1 MKARKHRGGFR
12 ESMATIKEIP
22 ATLDAVAK
30 YFEVPARQ
38 IRVTPYSRDDRQGW
52 ESATWL
58 VSGDN
63 GVLGMVNEAFI
74 NLHRGIDDPYEDVTD
89 TVKGLIAWIAVA
101 GIVGLIFWTWGK

>member
-12 ESMATIKEIP
+12 ESMATMKEIP
-22 ATLDAVAK
+22 ATLDAMAK

-63 GVLGMVNEAFI
+63 GVLGMVNEEI
-74 NLHRGIDDPYEDVTD
+74 KSMDEGTNR
-89 TVKGLIAWIAVA
+89 
-101 GIVGLIFWTWGK
+101 

>member
-12 ESMATIKEIP
+12 ESMATMKEIP

-38 IRVTPYSRDDRQGW
+38 IRVTHYSRDDRQGW

-63 GVLGMVNEAFI
+63 GVLGMVNEEI
-74 NLHRGIDDPYEDVTD
+74 KSMD
-89 TVKGLIAWIAVA
+89 KG
-101 GIVGLIFWTWGK
+101 TS

>member
-12 ESMATIKEIP
+12 ESMATMKEIP

-63 GVLGMVNEAFI
+63 GVLGMVNEEI
-74 NLHRGIDDPYEDVTD
+74 KSMDEGTNR
-89 TVKGLIAWIAVA
+89 
-101 GIVGLIFWTWGK
+101 

>member
-52 ESATWL
+52 EPATWL

-63 GVLGMVNEAFI
+63 GVLGMVNEEIKSMDEGA
-74 NLHRGIDDPYEDVTD
+74 D
-89 TVKGLIAWIAVA
+89 
-101 GIVGLIFWTWGK
+101 

>member
-58 VSGDN
+58 VSSDN
-63 GVLGMVNEAFI
+63 GVLGMVNEEI
-74 NLHRGIDDPYEDVTD
+74 KSMDEGTD
-89 TVKGLIAWIAVA
+89 
-101 GIVGLIFWTWGK
+101 

>member
-30 YFEVPARQ
+30 YFEVPACQ

-63 GVLGMVNEAFI
+63 GVLGMVNEEIKSMDEGA
-74 NLHRGIDDPYEDVTD
+74 D
-89 TVKGLIAWIAVA
+89 
-101 GIVGLIFWTWGK
+101 

>member
-38 IRVTPYSRDDRQGW
+38 ICVTPYSRDDRQGW

-63 GVLGMVNEAFI
+63 GVLGMVNEEIKSMDQGA
-74 NLHRGIDDPYEDVTD
+74 D
-89 TVKGLIAWIAVA
+89 
-101 GIVGLIFWTWGK
+101 

>member
-1 MKARKHRGGFR
+1 MKARKHRCGFR

-63 GVLGMVNEAFI
+63 GVLGMVNEEIKSMDEGA
-74 NLHRGIDDPYEDVTD
+74 D
-89 TVKGLIAWIAVA
+89 
-101 GIVGLIFWTWGK
+101 